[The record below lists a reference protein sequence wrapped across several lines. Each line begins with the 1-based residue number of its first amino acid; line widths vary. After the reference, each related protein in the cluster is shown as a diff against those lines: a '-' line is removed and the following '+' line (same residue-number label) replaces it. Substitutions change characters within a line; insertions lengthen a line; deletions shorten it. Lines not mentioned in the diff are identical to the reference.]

1 MKTNLN
7 KELFTE
13 TGCIE
18 RRMLLNYRDGILKR
32 SDMHLVEKHLV
43 DCALCSEALEGLSSL
58 HDDSVLN
65 ELSQHFNP
73 HSGNSTT
80 QTSPFRYLA
89 MAASLA
95 AVIALSYF
103 AVQQSKNA
111 TVQEQALNT
120 SPNQKDEKVSNAQ
133 PVAKLEPDT
142 ASFSNSPLSEV
153 SKGVKNTVIESND
166 AVVAEKNNEERLE
179 EIPAPSEELKD
190 IIAAGSTDNEGYVFS
205 KDENLNLSEKSE
217 SDNAFAVTIEPDQK
231 TTQSGSNV
239 SITKQSAGRGSRT
252 PGASAPSAASNS
264 NIANAEVAVTYDRS
278 KSKKENTAADAYAQ
292 FKKGDY
298 ANALLSFET
307 ILNAN
312 PSDVDAMFHK
322 GMCLY
327 HLKRYDAAL
336 TNLTEV
342 RKKGS
347 KHSDEALFYIGQSYE
362 QKGDNASAISV
373 YKILVEGNGPFSS
386 KASKRIKSLDVR

>member
-43 DCALCSEALEGLSSL
+43 DCSLCSEALEGLSTL

-80 QTSPFRYLA
+80 QSSPFRYLA

-111 TVQEQALNT
+111 TVQEQALNS
-120 SPNQKDEKVSNAQ
+120 SPNQKDESDSNAQ
-133 PVAKLEPDT
+133 PAAKLEPDT
-142 ASFSNSPLSEV
+142 AWSSNSPVSEMF
-153 SKGVKNTVIESND
+153 KEVKVTAIESND
-166 AVVAEKNNEERLE
+166 AAFTVRDNEEHSE
-179 EIPAPSEELKD
+179 GIPAPSEELKD

-217 SDNAFAVTIEPDQK
+217 LDNAFAVTIEPNQK
-231 TTQSGSNV
+231 TIQSGSDV
-239 SITKQSAGRGSRT
+239 SITKQPTIRGSRI

-264 NIANAEVAVTYDRS
+264 NIANAEVAVIYDKS
-278 KSKKENTAADAYAQ
+278 KSKKENTTADAYVQ
-292 FKKGDY
+292 YKKGDY
-298 ANALLSFET
+298 ANALISFET
-307 ILNAN
+307 ILNSN
-312 PSDVDAMFHK
+312 PSDLDATFHK

-336 TNLTEV
+336 TNLTDV
-342 RKKGS
+342 RNKGS

-373 YKILVEGNGPFSS
+373 YNILVEGNGPFSS
-386 KASKRIKSLDVR
+386 KASKRIKLLEVR